1 MEAFEAP
8 RTYVPSPFISQF
20 LSKVRVQTIEGHL
33 LRPSFLTHASVHF
46 DYSGKVVRLPNSSVR
61 SLLIGEVYY
70 KVTLIPHLYK
80 FFRGAIKQAEFNR
93 IMAANVLY
101 VAVTKVTENK
111 VQASS
116 PPTKLDEG
124 PFKPGY
130 VIKPLPHSR
139 PVSQFEQS
147 TALPKKTSVV
157 TQMTDPMN
165 EILMKLSAIEA
176 KISQPKSPRKSRGNR
191 TRTLPSIKFVS
202 SSDEDES
209 TLGAV
214 GGVPPTEET
223 EKKRHPDCLSDDSCS
238 ERKSVFV
245 PYDDTYDRMAAGY
258 RRKGIRFLK
267 AINILLN
274 CNGSRSYAINSY
286 QLRSSAYDVVLTSGY
301 RITPST
307 TVQRDALTK
316 ILEVNK
322 LSLSSIDSSQIYQPL
337 EDIGVSQKLSDEQLH
352 YCCMHP

>member
-1 MEAFEAP
+1 MEEFEAP
-8 RTYVPSPFISQF
+8 RTYVPSSSISQF

-46 DYSGKVVRLPNSSVR
+46 VYSGKNVRLPNTSVK
-61 SLLIGEVYY
+61 SLLIGETYY

-80 FFRGAIKQAEFNR
+80 FFRGAIKHADFTK
-93 IMAANVLY
+93 IMAAYVLY
-101 VAVTKVTENK
+101 ITVTKATDKK
-111 VQASS
+111 VSVSS

-124 PFKPGY
+124 QFKPGF
-130 VIKPLPHSR
+130 VITSLPQSR
-139 PVSQFEQS
+139 PTSQFEQS

-176 KISQPKSPRKSRGNR
+176 KIDRPKSPRKSRGNR
-191 TRTLPSIKFVS
+191 TRALASIKFVP

-214 GGVPPTEET
+214 GGVPPTEEK
-223 EKKRHPDCLSDDSCS
+223 EKEEQTDCLSDDNCS
-238 ERKSVFV
+238 ERKSIFV

-258 RRKGIRFLK
+258 RRKGLKFLK
-267 AINILLN
+267 AVNILLK
-274 CNGSRSYAINSY
+274 CNGSRTYAMNSY
-286 QLRSSAYDVVLTSGY
+286 QLRSSAHDVVLTSGY
-301 RITPST
+301 RVTSST
-307 TVQRDALTK
+307 TVQADALAK

-322 LSLSSIDSSQIYQPL
+322 LSLSSIDSSQIHQPV
-337 EDIGVSQKLSDEQLH
+337 ENIGVSQKLSDEQLH
-352 YCCMHP
+352 FCCMHP